1 MSRKRTER
9 LLIAGGLIT
18 VIAVAG
24 TELYVI
30 RDLLAA
36 FLVFYAF
43 LGALGL
49 VVLVLFFLGDGIL
62 RCFELV
68 VAGTASLFLRQH
80 VLSHWPLRHGIGKN
94 QAHQ

>member
-9 LLIAGGLIT
+9 LLIAGGLVT

-24 TELYVI
+24 TELYVV

-36 FLVFYAF
+36 FLVFYAV

-49 VVLVLFFLGDGIL
+49 AVLVLFFLGDGIV
-62 RCFELV
+62 RCFELL
-68 VAGTASLFLRQH
+68 VACAASFLLRQH
-80 VLSHWPLRHGIGKN
+80 VLTRWPLRRGIGKN
-94 QAHQ
+94 